1 MYNVLLVDDEK
12 IITEGM
18 SKVIDWNSIGT
29 NLIGTA
35 WNGIE
40 AFKIIEQQHPDIV
53 ISDIKMPGMNGLE
66 LVEKVSGR
74 FPDIKFILLSGF
86 SEFDFAKQAMEFGVK
101 HYLLKPC
108 NENTIM
114 DAVSELC
121 LELKQ
126 KQEREQ
132 FVQKIKGTLE
142 TVLPFAKEQ
151 LLKEMITNHYENI
164 ELKHYQNLFEKE
176 VLSENVRVVLFQL
189 EGNFQFE
196 HIFAIKN
203 IGEHIF
209 DSYILSCTVWETVLF
224 LIESDLDSTNLHSQI
239 ERIKKTF
246 YQYYRIDTTV
256 AISEEGNI
264 VTANKLYRQALDCLA
279 YRFYLGEGCVI
290 TKNDIGILSEPN
302 EEEFFYDDQQ
312 FTRLVKSGSWYAV
325 NDEIESFFLQLAELR
340 LDIDTTKSYVIQLFN
355 SMVRLYEPAEMN
367 RYLKELPVLL
377 EMDTIQ
383 NMKGLFESV
392 AQKITNS
399 YYQQTKSKHSAIIN
413 KVIEIIE
420 KQIGNQN
427 LSLHWVANEMLYMNA
442 DYLGKLFKKETG
454 EKFSNYLTRLRIETA
469 IKLIEGETD
478 VKVFEIAEKIG
489 FGENPQYFSQVFKK
503 HTGYTPSEYKKESVQ
518 GLS

>member
-86 SEFDFAKQAMEFGVK
+86 SEFDFAKQAMGFGVK

-114 DAVSELC
+114 DAVSEIC

-126 KQEREQ
+126 KQERER
-132 FVQKIKGTLE
+132 FVQTIKGTLE

-151 LLKEMITNHYENI
+151 LLKEMITNQYDNI
-164 ELKHYQNLFEKE
+164 ELKHYQNLFEKD

-189 EGNFQFE
+189 EGDFQFE

-203 IGEHIF
+203 IAEHIF
-209 DSYILSCTVWETVLF
+209 DSYTLSCTVWETVLF
-224 LIESDLDSTNLHSQI
+224 LIGNDFNSTKLQEQI

-246 YQYYRIDTTV
+246 YQYYQIDTTV

-264 VTANKLYRQALDCLA
+264 ITANKLYKQALDCLA

-290 TKNDIGILSEPN
+290 TKSDIGYQSEPS
-302 EEEFFYDDQQ
+302 EGVFFYDDQQ
-312 FTRLVKSGSWYAV
+312 FVRLVKSGSWYAV
-325 NDEIESFFLQLAELR
+325 NDEIGSFFRQLTDLR

-355 SMVRLYEPAEMN
+355 SMVRLCEPEEMS

-377 EMDTIQ
+377 EMDTIH
-383 NMKGLFESV
+383 NMKVLFESV
-392 AQKITNS
+392 ARRITNN
-399 YYQQTKSKHSAIIN
+399 YYQQTKNKHSAIIN

-503 HTGYTPSEYKKESVQ
+503 HTGYTPSEYKRESVQ